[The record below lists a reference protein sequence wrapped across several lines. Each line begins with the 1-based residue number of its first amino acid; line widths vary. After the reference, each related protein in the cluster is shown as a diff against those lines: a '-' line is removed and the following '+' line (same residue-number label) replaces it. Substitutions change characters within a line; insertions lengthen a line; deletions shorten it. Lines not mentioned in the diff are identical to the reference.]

1 MRLSPLVLG
10 LALFGCKK
18 DQPVIS
24 ENPANWSV
32 TGVSGMLQPGT
43 VDTVHFAAALD
54 TGWYIYSLT
63 QKSGGPTPMSVT
75 IEPSPPYSLAST
87 VTGPEPVKFFDKEFN
102 IDTERYIGTPK
113 FAAIVAIDSSK
124 GSNPSPAINLKVRYQ
139 ACNAT
144 LCLPA
149 RTTTLTT
156 PVRVATPK

>member
-1 MRLSPLVLG
+1 MRLSS
-10 LALFGCKK
+10 LALLLILFGCRK

-24 ENPANWSV
+24 DNPANWSV
-32 TGVSGMLQPGT
+32 TGVSGLLQPGT
-43 VDTVHFAAALD
+43 VDTVRFAAALD

-75 IEPSPPYSLAST
+75 IEPSPPYTLAT
-87 VTGPEPVKFFDKEFN
+87 NIVGPEPVTFFDKEFN
-102 IDTERYIGTPK
+102 IETERYVGTPK
-113 FAAIVAIDSSK
+113 FAAIVAIDGNSS
-124 GSNPSPAINLKVRYQ
+124 STPPSINLKVRFQ